1 MLEEIK
7 EFYQKDGLKAQ
18 LTIMPILFLIEFAV
32 KPNRTIFGHIQAF
45 MFLYLITMSLV
56 FLIIYLGKKI

>member
-7 EFYQKDGLKAQ
+7 QFYQKDGLRAQ
-18 LTIMPILFLIEFAV
+18 VTIMPILFLIEFAIN
-32 KPNRTIFGHIQAF
+32 PNKTIFGHIQSF
-45 MFLYLITMSLV
+45 VLLYLATMSLL

>member
-7 EFYQKDGLKAQ
+7 QFYQKEGLRAQ
-18 LTIMPILFLIEFAV
+18 MVIMPILFLIEFAI
-32 KPNRTIFGHIQAF
+32 KPNKTIFGHIQAF
-45 MFLYLITMSLV
+45 VVLYLATMSLV

>member
-7 EFYQKDGLKAQ
+7 QFYQKDGLKSQ
-18 LTIMPILFLIEFAV
+18 LAIMPILFLIEYAI
-32 KPNRTIFGHIQAF
+32 KPNKTLFEHIQSF
-45 MFLYLITMSLV
+45 IFLYIATMSLL

>member
-7 EFYQKDGLKAQ
+7 QFYQKEGLRAQ
-18 LTIMPILFLIEFAV
+18 IVIMPILFLIEFAI
-32 KPNRTIFGHIQAF
+32 KPNKTIFGHTQAF
-45 MFLYLITMSLV
+45 VVLYLATMSLV

>member
-7 EFYQKDGLKAQ
+7 QFYQKEGLKAQ
-18 LTIMPILFLIEFAV
+18 MVIMPILFLIEFAI
-32 KPNRTIFGHIQAF
+32 KPNRTLFGHIQAF
-45 MFLYLITMSLV
+45 VFLYLATMSLV

>member
-7 EFYQKDGLKAQ
+7 QFYQKEGLKAQ
-18 LTIMPILFLIEFAV
+18 MVIMPILFLIEFAI
-32 KPNRTIFGHIQAF
+32 KPNKTIFGHIQAF
-45 MFLYLITMSLV
+45 VVLYLATMSLV